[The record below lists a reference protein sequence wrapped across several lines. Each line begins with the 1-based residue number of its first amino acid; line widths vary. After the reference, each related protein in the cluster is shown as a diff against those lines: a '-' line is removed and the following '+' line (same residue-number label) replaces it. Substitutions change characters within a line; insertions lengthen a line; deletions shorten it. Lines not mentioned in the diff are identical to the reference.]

1 MTLTRKRDYFYLVSW
16 SVALGVFGIFAAW
29 GALVSLG
36 RRGSDSK
43 PQHCWLIGIAGL
55 FPAWLIAFLALL
67 QPATQGSAEVP
78 LPPQA
83 LLSSG
88 VGLGGVIVT
97 DYLLR
102 RAQKSGRALSP
113 LASWGLGVVALIP
126 ACLIAWLGLR

>member
-1 MTLTRKRDYFYLVSW
+1 MIW
-16 SVALGVFGIFAAW
+16 SVALGVLGIFVAW
-29 GALVSLG
+29 GAQASLEK
-36 RRGSDSK
+36 RASDSK
-43 PQHCWLIGIAGL
+43 PHHFWLIGLAGL
-55 FPAWLIAFLALL
+55 FPAWLIAFLTLL

-113 LASWGLGVVALIP
+113 LVSWGLGVAALIP
-126 ACLIAWLGLR
+126 ACLIAWLSLR